1 MASSEWGASSG
12 LLTGARGIHR
22 NPWGGAGVLAML
34 LLLPRELP
42 LLSLDWERKPVT
54 HQERF
59 LCSSS
64 PAGWIPAEGH
74 FVKHVNQAKNKQKNR
89 KKPDSRHTYPLG
101 NMEVILG
108 PPHCA
113 CIKAH
118 LALPASL
125 RVDIIILILQTGK
138 LVFRESNGFV
148 QGYQMGCRAGSQPG
162 SA

>member
-1 MASSEWGASSG
+1 M
-12 LLTGARGIHR
+12 
-22 NPWGGAGVLAML
+22 LAML

-54 HQERF
+54 HPERF

-74 FVKHVNQAKNKQKNR
+74 FVKHVRKAKTKQTKNR

-101 NMEVILG
+101 DMEVIFG
-108 PPHCA
+108 PLHCV

-118 LALPASL
+118 FALTASL
-125 RVDIIILILQTGK
+125 RIDIIILILQTGK

-148 QGYQMGCRAGSQPG
+148 QGYQMGCRAGSQPR